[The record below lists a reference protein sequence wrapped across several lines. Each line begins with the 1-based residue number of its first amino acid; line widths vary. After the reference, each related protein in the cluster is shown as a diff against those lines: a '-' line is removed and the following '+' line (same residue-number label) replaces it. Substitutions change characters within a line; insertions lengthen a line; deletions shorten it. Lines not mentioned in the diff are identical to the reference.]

1 MLLLQSAETAQ
12 MCDRDSTW
20 PSGRR
25 SGVGAIA
32 SSSQSDLERVAFLTQ
47 QQSAP
52 PPQTDGP
59 PLVSSPTDRVCV
71 RGEEIIFMNP
81 PVQSCAPLTAVR
93 RGISL

>member
-52 PPQTDGP
+52 SPQTDGP
-59 PLVSSPTDRVCV
+59 PLVSSPTDRVCA